1 MMCIV
6 PPPRGGAWIKAPL
19 GDPFPVADRISLYR
33 FSVPLRQGN
42 KVAMSPS
49 REKPS
54 LALFDL
60 TGKTALRPGAA
71 GGIGTAFARGPADAG
86 TLTVSP

>member
-6 PPPRGGAWIKAPL
+6 PPPRGAAWIKAPL

-33 FSVPLRQGN
+33 FSVPPRQGN

-60 TGKTALRPGAA
+60 TGKTALITCAA
-71 GGIGTAFARGPADAG
+71 GGIGTAFAGADTGAM
-86 TLTVSP
+86 TVSR